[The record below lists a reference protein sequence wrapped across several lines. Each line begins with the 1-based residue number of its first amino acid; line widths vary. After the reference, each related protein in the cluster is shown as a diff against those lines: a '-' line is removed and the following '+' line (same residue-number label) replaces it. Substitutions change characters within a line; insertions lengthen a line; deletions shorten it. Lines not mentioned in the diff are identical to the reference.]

1 MDNKID
7 LDGIRKSIAKLPGN
21 RGEGEFT
28 DACMKEAIRQ
38 ALVLASEKAKVRKT
52 YKEENSKIKCLC
64 KHGVDKQSI
73 LDVND
78 LVV

>member
-38 ALVLASEKAKVRKT
+38 ALVLASEIDPI
-52 YKEENSKIKCLC
+52 YDEEGEVSQ
-64 KHGVDKQSI
+64 DKQSI
-73 LDVND
+73 LAINN